1 MKTNSIYHPLLV
13 LARGIGQVMFQD
25 HALSGLLMLTGIAVH
40 SWQMALLAIGG
51 NFIST
56 LTAYLSGY
64 DRDDIRHGLYGFN
77 GTLVGIAAGV
87 FLQLSPTTLLLAAL
101 AACVSTW
108 ITRLFNAQHRLSGF
122 TAPFILATWMLL
134 GICTYGLPETLTTSD
149 TTSGIPVDT
158 NYFQAFCLGIGQ
170 VMFQDHLLSGV
181 LFGIGILIHSRTAAF
196 YASLGALLPL
206 PLATLYGIDSNV
218 INLGLMG
225 YNGVLCAIALGD
237 TRWSSFGW
245 ASASVCLSVGLQIIG
260 MNLHI
265 TTLTAPFVL
274 SVWMIQGLQKIVK
287 QKGK

>member
-1 MKTNSIYHPLLV
+1 MQTNSIYNTSLV

-25 HALSGLLMLTGIAVH
+25 HALSGLLMLTGIAIH

-51 NFIST
+51 NLIGT
-56 LTAYLSGY
+56 LTAYVSGY
-64 DRDDIRHGLYGFN
+64 NQDDIRHGLYGFN

-87 FLQLSPTTLLLAAL
+87 FLQLSPVTLLLAAL

-108 ITRLFNAQHRLSGF
+108 ITRAFNAQHRLPGF

-134 GICTYGLPETLTTSD
+134 GICTYYLPETLITSD
-149 TTSGIPVDT
+149 GTSEPSAGTI
-158 NYFQAFCLGIGQ
+158 YFQAFCLGIGQ
-170 VMFQDHLLSGV
+170 VMFQDHILTGL
-181 LFGIGILIHSRTAAF
+181 LFGIGILIYSRTAAF
-196 YASLGALLPL
+196 YTALGALLPL
-206 PLATLYGIDSNV
+206 PLATLYGLDPNV
-218 INLGLMG
+218 INMGLMG

-245 ASASVCLSVGLQIIG
+245 VSASVCLSVVLQIIG

-274 SVWMIQGLQKIVK
+274 SVWMILGLQKIVR